1 MSPAAKRAALIL
13 GVLLIPVALCG
24 VVALSRAV
32 VDAYRTPPNRA
43 VQWAED
49 PPETVPPATV
59 PPTTSP
65 PPVKRVQPTAS
76 PAATRKPVRS
86 TPTRK
91 PSATR
96 TPTRKPTRTAEPR
109 PVSFANCTELRKVYP
124 NGVSAGHPAYR
135 PKMDRDKDGRACE
148 RD

>member
-65 PPVKRVQPTAS
+65 PPAKRVQPTAS
-76 PAATRKPVRS
+76 PTATRKPVRS

-96 TPTRKPTRTAEPR
+96 KPTTRAAEPR
-109 PVSFANCTELRKVYP
+109 PVSYANCTELRDDYP
-124 NGVSAGHPAYR
+124 NGVRRGHPAYES
-135 PKMDRDKDGRACE
+135 KMDRDDDGRACE